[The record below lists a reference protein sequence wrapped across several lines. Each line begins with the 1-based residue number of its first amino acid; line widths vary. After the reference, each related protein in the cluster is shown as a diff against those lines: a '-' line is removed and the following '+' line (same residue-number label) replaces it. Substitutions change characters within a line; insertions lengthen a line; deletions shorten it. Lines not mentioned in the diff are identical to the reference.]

1 MRFYDQYERICNK
14 KGIEPCSQSAAEM
27 FNVTRAT
34 ISQWNSRNKAPKG
47 ETVRII
53 ADALEVSADYLLG
66 RTNDPTDYT
75 NKHFM
80 TETKEIIPALTPEEQ
95 YIIDVYRKTDDR
107 GKRSILTTIQR
118 EDQETEPSTSGT
130 GFANINS

>member
-34 ISQWNSRNKAPKG
+34 ISQWNSRNRAPKG

-53 ADALEVSADYLLG
+53 ADALEVSADYLLS

-95 YIIDVYRKTDDR
+95 YIIVYCIIDK
-107 GKRSILTTIQR
+107 
-118 EDQETEPSTSGT
+118 
-130 GFANINS
+130 

>member
-53 ADALEVSADYLLG
+53 ADALEVSTDYLLG
-66 RTNDPTDYT
+66 RTNDPTDYS
-75 NKHFM
+75 NKNFI
-80 TETKEIIPALTPEEQ
+80 TETKEKMPDLTPEEQ

-118 EDQETEPSTSGT
+118 EDQETGPSTSGT
-130 GFANINS
+130 GFANTVN